1 MKCGGPTP
9 ARFIHDYAHAA
20 GLSLMLGCNDET
32 RISIAAGVHLA
43 QSMLGLQFA
52 DLDGHMDLASDPS
65 SGGFDIVDGCLVLSD
80 KSGLGIEID
89 W

>member
-1 MKCGGPTP
+1 
-9 ARFIHDYAHAA
+9 
-20 GLSLMLGCNDET
+20 MLGCNDET

-43 QSMLGLQFA
+43 QSMPGLKFV

-65 SGGFDIVDGCLVLSD
+65 CGGFDIVDGRLVLSD
-80 KSGLGIEID
+80 KPGLGTDID